1 MSKGQIEGMMITE
14 IAVAEKDTVP
24 LLDPSLKH
32 ELLKELEPEV
42 LTRIKKGFDLYK
54 GVVTMNQFIVIL
66 IDVLFQQTNWRK
78 YTR

>member
-1 MSKGQIEGMMITE
+1 MITE

>member
-1 MSKGQIEGMMITE
+1 MITE
-14 IAVAEKDTVP
+14 IAVTEKDTVP